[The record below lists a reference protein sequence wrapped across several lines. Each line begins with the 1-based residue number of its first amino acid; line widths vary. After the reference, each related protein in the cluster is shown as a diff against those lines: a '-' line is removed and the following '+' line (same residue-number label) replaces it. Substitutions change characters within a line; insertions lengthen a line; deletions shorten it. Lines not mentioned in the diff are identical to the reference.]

1 MTLLLHSTRLPHS
14 SLSRLSPTLLALTPS
29 SLTPFFTPSLTLYPR
44 DSVAEWS
51 KACDSKSLL
60 LWRRRFES
68 CRCRFSLF
76 RFDSIYSITSWLL
89 HLDFY
94 FSLHNLVR
102 QCGRVVK
109 AIDLKSISLWDR
121 RFESC
126 HCRFILSWLVSFPS
140 RIFFLFLFLVPS
152 LYDCLL
158 IHSPITR

>member
-1 MTLLLHSTRLPHS
+1 MFVDFYSLFLSLMT
-14 SLSRLSPTLLALTPS
+14 
-29 SLTPFFTPSLTLYPR
+29 R

-68 CRCRFSLF
+68 CRCRLLLF
-76 RFDSIYSITSWLL
+76 LFY
-89 HLDFY
+89 Y
-94 FSLHNLVR
+94 FSISYISYSLLCSFFLILCYVLLFMLVFLFLIVG

-126 HCRFILSWLVSFPS
+126 HCRFIIYLSFIYLLCLFVSLFLLSYPSLHLVLFFFFSFS
-140 RIFFLFLFLVPS
+140 FLFYTMPFIQS
-152 LYDCLL
+152 W
-158 IHSPITR
+158 